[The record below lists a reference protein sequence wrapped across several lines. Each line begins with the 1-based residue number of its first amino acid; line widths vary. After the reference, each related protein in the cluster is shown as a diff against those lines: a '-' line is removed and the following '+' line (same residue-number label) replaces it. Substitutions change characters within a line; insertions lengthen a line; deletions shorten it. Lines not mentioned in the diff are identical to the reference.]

1 MLGAAL
7 PLQLCEH
14 STVTAA
20 AAIQKLGSFGPVVA
34 PRSRCS
40 AAPGNSSGNTHVG
53 PRQWR
58 RPRRRCG
65 RRLHCVRGICFAAPW
80 NPGRA
85 ASPRH
90 RLATWT
96 RASREHWFCRFLPF
110 FPIGFNGEIFFSGTI
125 FGPREERNSES
136 LIQDLS
142 GLGAQMGCT
151 GNDFCASR
159 DGPREFAAKRLH
171 NVVMWIEDLSGP
183 RSARP
188 ATDPGDLQQ
197 NASTAW

>member
-1 MLGAAL
+1 MLVPDSGAARD
-7 PLQLCEH
+7 
-14 STVTAA
+14 VAA
-20 AAIQKLGSFGPVVA
+20 AAGFTAFAGSVLLHHGIRGA
-34 PRSRCS
+34 QQ
-40 AAPGNSSGNTHVG
+40 AHGTG
-53 PRQWR
+53 WR
-58 RPRRRCG
+58 RG
-65 RRLHCVRGICFAAPW
+65 
-80 NPGRA
+80 PGPPG
-85 ASPRH
+85 S
-90 RLATWT
+90 TG
-96 RASREHWFCRFLPF
+96 FCRFLPF

>member
-1 MLGAAL
+1 MVVPDSGAARD
-7 PLQLCEH
+7 
-14 STVTAA
+14 VAA
-20 AAIQKLGSFGPVVA
+20 AAGFTAFAGSVL
-34 PRSRCS
+34 
-40 AAPGNSSGNTHVG
+40 
-53 PRQWR
+53 
-58 RPRRRCG
+58 
-65 RRLHCVRGICFAAPW
+65 LHHGIRG
-80 NPGRA
+80 GA

-96 RASREHWFCRFLPF
+96 RASRGHWFCRFLPF
-110 FPIGFNGEIFFSGTI
+110 LPIGFNGEIFFSGTI
-125 FGPREERNSES
+125 FGPREERDSES

-171 NVVMWIEDLSGP
+171 NVVMWIGDLSGP